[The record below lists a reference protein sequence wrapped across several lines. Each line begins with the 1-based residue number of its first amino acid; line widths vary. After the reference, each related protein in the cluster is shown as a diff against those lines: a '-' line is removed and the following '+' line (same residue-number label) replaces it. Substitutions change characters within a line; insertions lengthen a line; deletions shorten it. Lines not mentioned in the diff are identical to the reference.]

1 MPKTEQLV
9 KNIIATRRKA
19 TLDDI
24 ESGIE
29 WYATAQRNCLD
40 IAESFSVPLNIVVG
54 VVSALSPN
62 NKWSRN
68 IANANDLIG
77 AFINGDA
84 IESVKVSTYNA
95 MKQKAWG
102 ILEDMPTDN
111 DTIIK
116 MLNGQKIISFYK
128 CIMDL
133 DACCIDGHARNIA
146 YNERIGLTD
155 DRTNIGI
162 REYRTLVDAYIQASK
177 RCSIV
182 DNGKRRKLKP
192 YELQAI
198 TWTVWRKQWG
208 IS

>member
-1 MPKTEQLV
+1 METLI

-19 TLDDI
+19 TSDDI
-24 ESGIE
+24 KAGVS
-29 WYATAQRNCLD
+29 WYAIAQQNCLD
-40 IAESFSVPLNIVVG
+40 IAESHCMPLNIVVG
-54 VVSALSPN
+54 VVAALSPN
-62 NKWSRN
+62 NKWTRN
-68 IANANDLIG
+68 IINATDLIG
-77 AFINGDA
+77 AFMNGDT

-102 ILEDMPTDN
+102 ILEAMPEDN
-111 DTIIK
+111 ESIML
-116 MLNGQKIISFYK
+116 MLNGQKIIAFFE

-133 DACCIDGHARNIA
+133 DSCCIDGHARNIA

-155 DRTNIGI
+155 DRTNIGK
-162 REYRTLVDAYIQASK
+162 REYKELVQAYVAASK

-182 DNGKRRKLKP
+182 DNGKRRNLKP

-208 IS
+208 IV